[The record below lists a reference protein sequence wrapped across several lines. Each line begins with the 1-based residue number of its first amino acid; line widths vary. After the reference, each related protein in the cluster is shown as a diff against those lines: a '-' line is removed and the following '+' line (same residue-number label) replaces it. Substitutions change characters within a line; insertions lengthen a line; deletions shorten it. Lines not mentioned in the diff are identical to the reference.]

1 MAGNFTFAANALKM
15 KIPTLIT
22 FLFVPL
28 FLFAQLP
35 ATNVYLFNYRQI
47 NDSSMV
53 FYRPQVLTDFNKNGY
68 NNQPSFFGNDEL
80 YLSVQTADDTTQTD
94 IYKLS
99 PSEKKKYR
107 VTKTQTPEYSPTLMP
122 DGKHFSVVRVE
133 TDGRQ
138 RLWKLP
144 LDRSTNG
151 QPILPAMDKIG
162 YHFWLNDSELA
173 LFNVGKTNSF
183 SIANL
188 NTGNNIKLATSVG
201 RCFQKTANGN
211 LAYVFKATEST
222 WIVQEMDLKTKKSTR
237 LIKTLDGAEDFV
249 ILNDGTF
256 IMGHGSTLYKFHP
269 AYDIAWL
276 PVADFG
282 YYGIKNIT
290 RLAVNQNNR
299 IAIVSN

>member
-1 MAGNFTFAANALKM
+1 
-15 KIPTLIT
+15 
-22 FLFVPL
+22 
-28 FLFAQLP
+28 
-35 ATNVYLFNYRQI
+35 
-47 NDSSMV
+47 MV

-80 YLSVQTADDTTQTD
+80 YISVQTAEDTTQTD

-99 PSEKKKYR
+99 PTEKKKYR

-122 DGKHFSVVRVE
+122 DGEYFSVVRVE

-144 LDRSTNG
+144 LDRSTSG
-151 QPILPAMDKIG
+151 KPILPEMDKIG

-183 SIANL
+183 SIANVD
-188 NTGNNIKLATSVG
+188 TGTNIKLATSIG
-201 RCFQKTANGN
+201 RCFQKTATGN

-222 WIVQEMDLKTKKSTR
+222 WIVQEMDLATKKSTR

-249 ILNDGTF
+249 ILDDGTF

-276 PVADFG
+276 PVADFS